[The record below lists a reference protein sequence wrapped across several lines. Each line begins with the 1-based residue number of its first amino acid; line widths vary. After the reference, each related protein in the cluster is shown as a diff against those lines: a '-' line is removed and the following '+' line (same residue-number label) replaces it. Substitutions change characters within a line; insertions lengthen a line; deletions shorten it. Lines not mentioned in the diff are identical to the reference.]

1 MKKKKKYRKK
11 LKYTKRN
18 QKRFRRKLI
27 LSAEEK
33 QDGVV
38 INSNNQRD
46 FDSGNVKKREISSYF
61 DAFSETDWEGMITI
75 KFYEFAFSRDGDL
88 ARSKRRYFLDHFMGN
103 LKSRIKIP
111 NNDFQWIAC
120 EEFGASGVGHFHVLF
135 SLENLSQRIINN
147 IKITDFSENGDFLSK
162 LRESAR
168 FVCGKS
174 ADMPQKL
181 DIHWSQRWE
190 NIGLVGY
197 FCKIEYGRPE
207 KHFILSKFHEK
218 QGLITAT

>member
-1 MKKKKKYRKK
+1 MKKKKKFRKK

-18 QKRFRRKLI
+18 QKRSRRKLI

-61 DAFSETDWEGMITI
+61 DAFSKTNWEGMITI
-75 KFYEFAFSRDGDL
+75 KFYEFAFAKDSDS
-88 ARSKRRYFLDHFMGN
+88 AHSKRRYFLDHFMGN
-103 LKSRIKIP
+103 LKSRMKIP
-111 NNDFQWIAC
+111 NNDFQWVAC
-120 EEFGASGVGHFHVLF
+120 EEFGSSGIGHFHVLF
-135 SLENLSQRIINN
+135 SFENLTQGIKNK

-168 FVCGKS
+168 FVCRKS
-174 ADMPQKL
+174 AEMPQKL

-190 NIGLVGY
+190 NEGLVRY
-197 FCKIEYGRPE
+197 FCKIEHERPD

-218 QGLITAT
+218 QGLIAAA